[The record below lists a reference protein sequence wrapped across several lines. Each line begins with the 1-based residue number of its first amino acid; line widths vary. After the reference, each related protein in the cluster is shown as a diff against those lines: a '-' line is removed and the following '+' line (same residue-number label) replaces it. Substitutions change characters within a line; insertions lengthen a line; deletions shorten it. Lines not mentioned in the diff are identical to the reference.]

1 MIYLDN
7 AATTYPKPNC
17 VLSAMRESLWLYGA
31 NPGRAGHKMAYETA
45 EKVFAVREAVSD
57 LFGLHAPERVIFT
70 KNCTEALNVVIK
82 GLSKKGGHFICS
94 DLEHNAVMRPLEA
107 LKLAGI
113 SEWSAAKTG
122 ATDEET
128 VAAFEKLVRNNTTAF
143 VCTAASN
150 VFGKVLPVE
159 KLAAVA
165 HKNNIPIV
173 VDAAQSAGVLPFD
186 LQKSGIDFLC
196 APGHKGLYGPMGTG
210 VLLCNSDLPLSTLI
224 EGGTGNFSAQ
234 LTQPTAY
241 PERLESGTL
250 NVPGI
255 LGLGAGVRFIQR
267 SGIEMVYEHE
277 KRLIQKAYLALKNM
291 PKILL
296 YTDFKS
302 EQERF
307 VPLLSFNLKGVPSEE
322 TGRLLSQ
329 RGIAVRAGLH
339 CAGAAHRTYH
349 TLESGTVRIC
359 PSVFTK
365 EKDVNSLLNSLI
377 QIAKA
382 V

>member
-17 VLSAMRESLWLYGA
+17 VLSAMRESWWLYGA

-173 VDAAQSAGVLPFD
+173 VDAAQSAGVLPLD

>member
-7 AATTYPKPNC
+7 AATTYPKPNG
-17 VLSAMRESLWLYGA
+17 VITAVRESLLLYGA

-45 EKVFAVREAVSD
+45 EKVYETRDAVSE

-70 KNCTEALNVVIK
+70 KNCTEALNLVIK
-82 GLSKKGGHFICS
+82 GLAKKGGHFICS

-107 LKLAGI
+107 LKLSGI
-113 SEWSAAKTG
+113 CGWEAAKTG
-122 ATDEET
+122 KTDEET
-128 VAAFEKLVRNNTTAF
+128 VVAFEKLVRNDTTAF

-159 KLAAVA
+159 KLAAAA
-165 HKNNIPIV
+165 HKFKIPII
-173 VDAAQSAGVLPFD
+173 VDAAQSAGILPVD

-210 VLLCNSDLPLSTLI
+210 ILLCNSDLPLSTI
-224 EGGTGNFSAQ
+224 VEGGTGNFSAQ
-234 LTQPTAY
+234 LTQPAAY
-241 PERLESGTL
+241 PERLESGTI

-255 LGLGAGVRFIQR
+255 LGLGAGVWFVKRV
-267 SGIEMVYEHE
+267 GIGNIHTHEEKLMRKVYH
-277 KRLIQKAYLALKNM
+277 ALQNM
-291 PKILL
+291 PKIQL
-296 YTDFKS
+296 YTDFEN

-307 VPLLSFNLKGVPSEE
+307 VPLLSFNLKGLPSEE
-322 TGRLLSQ
+322 TGRLLSEK
-329 RGIAVRAGLH
+329 GIAVRAGLH

-349 TLESGTVRIC
+349 TLETGTVRIC
-359 PSVFTK
+359 PSAFTT

-377 QIAKA
+377 QIAK
-382 V
+382 VV